1 MTFTM
6 SIERDEREQVYA
18 TLLLND
24 DYLPGA
30 IVVAHSLRDGG
41 CTRKLAILVPTEGL
55 SHASLTV
62 IAPLYDY
69 IIPVQKIYSN
79 NHTNLNLM
87 GRPDLA
93 GAFTKIHL
101 WNQTQFSKIVYLD
114 ADTVAL
120 RAPEELFDVP
130 HDFSAAPDIGWPDI
144 FNSGVLVLKPDEGV
158 FSSLLTLAQQSLSF
172 DGADQGLL
180 NQFFPHYNRLS
191 FTYNCTPSASYQ

>member
-1 MTFTM
+1 
-6 SIERDEREQVYA
+6 
-18 TLLLND
+18 
-24 DYLPGA
+24 
-30 IVVAHSLRDGG
+30 
-41 CTRKLAILVPTEGL
+41 
-55 SHASLTV
+55 
-62 IAPLYDY
+62 
-69 IIPVQKIYSN
+69 
-79 NHTNLNLM
+79 M